1 VNKVAALII
10 VTVFALCAQAHAG
23 FKKVELSPLPEE
35 IKVSS
40 MAPLLEKGD
49 MMWISSHKD
58 GRLKQASIMAIAN
71 APLETTW
78 DALTDYDHYIDFI
91 PNAKNITIVSRSG
104 NDVVI
109 KYVIGLPVSNFKYT
123 LRNRH
128 TYPSKID
135 SWPEDDKGDIK
146 TGAWRWELFPLGDNR
161 TIIVYTFYT
170 DIRESSWMIKFV
182 LRIDPSMEH
191 SINIAT
197 GMVTVNAMRRH
208 AEAMAKKPEKNQ

>member
-1 VNKVAALII
+1 VKKIAFVLIVSSLMVCSQAYAA
-10 VTVFALCAQAHAG
+10 G
-23 FKKVELSPLPEE
+23 RKVELSPLPKE
-35 IKVSS
+35 INVAS

-58 GRLKQASIMAIAN
+58 GRLKQATIMAIAQ
-71 APLETTW
+71 APLEATW
-78 DALTDYDHYIDFI
+78 EALTDYDHYIDYI
-91 PNAKNITIVSRSG
+91 PNAKSITVVSRTG

-109 KYVIGLPVSNFKYT
+109 KYVISLPVSNFKYT

-128 TYPSKID
+128 TYPLRID

-146 TGAWRWELFPLGDNR
+146 TGAWRWELIPLGQNK

-197 GMVTVNAMRRH
+197 GMVTVNAMRRR
-208 AEAMAKKPEKNQ
+208 AESLAKQEK